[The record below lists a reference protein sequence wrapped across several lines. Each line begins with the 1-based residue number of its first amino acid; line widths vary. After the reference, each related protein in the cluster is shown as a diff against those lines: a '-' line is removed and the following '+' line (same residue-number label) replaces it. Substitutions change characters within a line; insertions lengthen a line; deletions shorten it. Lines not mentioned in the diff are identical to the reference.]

1 MNPITDPNVRARRIT
16 RTSYVGI
23 GANSLL
29 AGFKAAVGLLSN
41 SVAIVLDAVNN
52 LTDALSSV
60 LTILGV
66 KLARRPPDEKHP
78 FGYGRIEYFSAIA
91 IAALVL
97 AAGAGSTPPSVRYT
111 SKSTA
116 RSTPPRSIGSPTP
129 CSAPSSTPSTSS
141 SRLASTL

>member
-1 MNPITDPNVRARRIT
+1 MRPAENNAMTPAERERRIT

-23 GANSLL
+23 GANILL

-97 AAGAGSTPPSVRYT
+97 AAGAGSLVESV
-111 SKSTA
+111 KK
-116 RSTPPRSIGSPTP
+116 I
-129 CSAPSSTPSTSS
+129 
-141 SRLASTL
+141 TLNFDTDYSD